1 MRIVFIEIDNFRG
14 IKRLRWA
21 PGATVNCLIGPG
33 DSTKT
38 TILDAIELALNPRS
52 YSFADDSDFHNLD
65 YEKDVNIV
73 VTVGGLPPEFSADDR
88 YGMHLRGWSNETSK
102 IEDEPGKGL
111 EDVLSLRITV
121 DKTHE
126 ARWSLYNDRIA
137 ADEVSD
143 PPALRYKDAQLLA
156 TTRLGPY
163 AERHLGWSRMSV
175 LNRLGDASDTLG
187 GQLAD
192 ANRAARVAFSKGNP
206 EVFKEAAE
214 RAEKLS
220 KHFAVPIRDKYAA
233 ELDVQ
238 GVNITAGG
246 ISLHDGKLPLRRLGT
261 GSSRLIVSALQHDAG
276 GSHVALV
283 DEIEHGLEPHR
294 IARLLKYLSSPPAED
309 GDRPP
314 SQIFMTTHSP
324 VVIRELTAAE
334 ISAVR
339 STGGVTE
346 VKSVLVTAKSPDAA
360 QRHLRGSPDAFL
372 ARKIVV
378 CEGRTEQGLVRGL
391 DQYWTTKGKLES
403 FALRGAIAVDGNGN
417 GSAPILADHLV
428 NLGYD
433 VFLLLDSDEK
443 VDDKL
448 LDALKAKG
456 GCVYEWTG
464 GCATEERLMLDAPWT
479 VVAALVAFAAECGTA
494 DSVKAQINK
503 VCKAQSLPELAFL
516 ELPTSLD
523 SAAFRSAVGKAA
535 KNSDRPWFKDITR
548 GERLADILGPSLEK
562 VSGKPLGEGITT
574 LREWIDG

>member
-1 MRIVFIEIDNFRG
+1 MRIVLIEIDNFRG
-14 IKRLRWA
+14 IKSLRWA
-21 PGATVNCLIGPG
+21 PGAKVNCLIGPG

-38 TILDAIELALNPRS
+38 TVLDAIELALNPRS

-73 VTVGGLPPEFSADDR
+73 VTVGGLPSEFSADDR
-88 YGMHLRGWSNETSK
+88 YGMHLRGWNNETSK
-102 IEDEPGKGL
+102 IEDEPGTGL
-111 EDVLSLRITV
+111 EDVLSLRVTV

-126 ARWSLYNDRIA
+126 ARWSLYNDRIT
-137 ADEVSD
+137 ADEESD
-143 PPALRYKDAQLLA
+143 PPALRYRDSQLLA

-163 AERHLGWSRMSV
+163 AERHLGWSRLSV
-175 LNRLGDASDTLG
+175 LNRLGDTSDTLG

-206 EVFKEAAE
+206 EVFKETAE

-220 KHFAVPIRDKYAA
+220 RHFAVPVREKYAA

-261 GSSRLIVSALQHDAG
+261 GSSRLIVSALQHDAR
-276 GSHVALV
+276 GSHVALI

-294 IARLLKYLSSPPAED
+294 IARLLKYLSFPPVED
-309 GDRPP
+309 GNRLP

-324 VVIRELTAAE
+324 VVIRELTAGE

-339 STGGVTE
+339 SVDGVTE
-346 VKSVLVTAKSPDAA
+346 IQSIVTTAKSPDAA
-360 QRHLRGSPDAFL
+360 QRHLRGVPDAFL

-378 CEGRTEQGLVRGL
+378 CEGRTEQGLARGL
-391 DQYWTTKGKLES
+391 DHYWTTKRKLES

-443 VDDKL
+443 VDDKVL
-448 LDALKAKG
+448 NALKTKG
-456 GCVYEWTG
+456 VCVYEWTG
-464 GCATEERLMLDAPWT
+464 GCATEERMMLDAPWT
-479 VVAALVAFAAECGTA
+479 VVAALVALAAESVTA
-494 DSVKAQINK
+494 DSVQAQINK
-503 VCKAQSLPELAFL
+503 VCKARSLPALASL
-516 ELPTSLD
+516 DLPASLD
-523 SAAFRSAVGKAA
+523 SAAFRSAVGRAA
-535 KNSDRPWFKDITR
+535 KNDDRSWFKDITR

-562 VSGKPLGEGITT
+562 MTGKPLSEGIAT
-574 LREWIDG
+574 LRKWIDG